1 METNQQMRGTPITR
15 GGGRL
20 VRVGWR
26 SVGYSVDDATKGRYR
41 IFSMLLFLLAVS
53 VGVAT
58 AWGASFIFFTYAV
71 PLATKVTPIFRDYP
85 QIFLLLIY
93 LSTLF
98 FGGLIFWHLRAKMGE
113 SLVKGGTKLH
123 DGFELLEQRRRSSL
137 KRKRQRI
144 PLLLIIAG
152 LAFAPHGLS
161 SSLTTFLILIPLY
174 FLVEGIVF
182 QVLLKKPAS

>member
-1 METNQQMRGTPITR
+1 MESKQQMKGTPITR

-20 VRVGWR
+20 IRVGWR
-26 SVGYSVDDATKGRYR
+26 SVGYSVDDATKSQYQL
-41 IFSMLLFLLAVS
+41 FSALLFMLAVA
-53 VGVAT
+53 VGVGT
-58 AWGASFIFFTYAV
+58 AWGASFVFFTYAV
-71 PLATKVTPIFRDYP
+71 PLTMKVTPIFRDYP

-98 FGGLIFWHLRAKMGE
+98 FGGLIYWHLRAKIGE
-113 SLVKGGTKLH
+113 SLVKDATKLH
-123 DGFELLEQRRRSSL
+123 DGYDLLEQRRRGSL

-144 PLLLIIAG
+144 PLLLIIAA
-152 LAFAPHGLS
+152 LVFAPHGLS

-182 QVLLKKPAS
+182 QVWLKKPAS